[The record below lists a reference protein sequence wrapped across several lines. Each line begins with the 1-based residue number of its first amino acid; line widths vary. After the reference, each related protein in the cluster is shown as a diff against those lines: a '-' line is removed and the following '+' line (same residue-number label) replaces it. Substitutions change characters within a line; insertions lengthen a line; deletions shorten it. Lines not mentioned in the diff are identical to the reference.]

1 VDAVTVYR
9 EVLRAFLALAIAT
22 VAWGQAQPQS
32 AVLTAE
38 RTAGPFAVSDRSFH
52 AVFHLARIP
61 DATDPDFQETVA
73 SIEIRDQDG
82 ALHFERKLPYRL
94 EAKRFDE
101 TTGVDAAL
109 VQGKLGSGLLLT
121 YGVLPSTP
129 MGGRTWQVLG
139 MVEGKLRTFSAPVA
153 LEGGLLEEAPGK
165 PVRASWDSALGTD
178 VLNFRVWT
186 GRFFIIVPLAV
197 NWEWGYFRP
206 AYLSAKGRW
215 NVEAERRPRA
225 GQASVRLHPQ
235 AGEKAGEAEEMA
247 LTPGAKVEF
256 LGAEGDI
263 VWEESE
269 DQIWLGVSESIW
281 LRVRIDGK
289 EGWLHEPEDFDA
301 VGLPEAG

>member
-1 VDAVTVYR
+1 VYR

-22 VAWGQAQPQS
+22 VAWGQAQPQG
-32 AVLTAE
+32 AVVTAE
-38 RTAGPFAVSDRSFH
+38 RTAGPFALMERSFQV
-52 AVFHLARIP
+52 VFRLARIP

-73 SIEIRDQDG
+73 SLEIRDQDG
-82 ALHFERKLPYRL
+82 ALHFERVLPYRV
-94 EAKRFDE
+94 EGKRFDE
-101 TTGVDAAL
+101 TTDAEAAL
-109 VQGKLGSGLLLT
+109 VQGKQGSGLLLT

-139 MVEGKLRTFSAPVA
+139 IVEGKLRAFSKPVA
-153 LEGGLLEEAPGK
+153 LEGGLLEEASGLPI
-165 PVRASWDSALGTD
+165 RASWDSPLGTD

-186 GRFFIIVPLAV
+186 GRFFVIVSLAV

-206 AYLSAKGRW
+206 AYLLAKGRW
-215 NVEAERRPRA
+215 NVEVERRPRA

-235 AGEKAGEAEEMA
+235 ADEKAGEAEEVA
-247 LTPGAKVEF
+247 LTPGSKVEF
-256 LGAEGDI
+256 LGAEGGLL
-263 VWEESE
+263 WEESE
-269 DQIWLGVSESIW
+269 DQIWLGVSEAIW